1 MEWTNKTIGDIAFV
15 TKLAGFEHTKYI
27 QGNCIHER
35 KDDSFI
41 PLFIGK
47 TVRDGRIDKN
57 FDWYIPKSIA
67 DQLPRSFLKRKCLV
81 LPYVGTI
88 GDLAVF
94 DASYDALLGSN
105 IAKIELNPNC
115 GYSEEF
121 IYYYLKSPRGQT
133 VLLKDEQGGIQ
144 KNITMEA
151 IRNVLLPDV
160 DENNQR
166 KIVSVLSAL
175 DDKIALNKKM
185 NQKLEAMAKRLYD
198 YWFVQYDFPDKNGHP
213 YKTTGGPMTY
223 NPTLK
228 RDIPAGW
235 EVKKVSDY
243 ADLITKGTTPSTL
256 GFDFQDT
263 GINFVKVECIENGQ
277 ILQENLMH
285 ISEEANI
292 AMKRSQ
298 LRSNDILVTIAGRL
312 GSTAIV
318 SDNILPANTNQ
329 AVALIRLKKEYGHL
343 VNYIYRVISSS
354 SMQKRLQGSNA
365 QSIQKNLTLPI
376 LGDIEFVQDFNCE
389 IIKRFNEI
397 TKPIFLEQQENIQEI
412 SRLTKLRDKLLP
424 LLMNGQVEVK

>member
-1 MEWTNKTIGDIAFV
+1 MELHECKLGDLIDVTRGQSLPGEFYSTEGEFIRLTCGNFDYVNNSFKENKSKEDLYYVGKIKPEFIMEKGDIITPLTEQAIGLLGS
-15 TKLAGFEHTKYI
+15 TAIIPESGKYI
-27 QGNCIHER
+27 QSQ
-35 KDDSFI
+35 D
-41 PLFIGK
+41 
-47 TVRDGRIDKN
+47 V
-57 FDWYIPKSIA
+57 
-67 DQLPRSFLKRKCLV
+67 
-81 LPYVGTI
+81 
-88 GDLAVF
+88 
-94 DASYDALLGSN
+94 
-105 IAKIELNPNC
+105 AKIICKEDKIDHD
-115 GYSEEF
+115 F
-121 IYYYLKSPRGQT
+121 AYYLIPSKCVKEQLSAAAQQTKIRHTSPDAIKNCK
-133 VLLKDEQGGIQ
+133 VFVPSLPEQ
-144 KNITMEA
+144 K
-151 IRNVLLPDV
+151 
-160 DENNQR
+160 
-166 KIVSVLSAL
+166 KIAAVLSAL
-175 DDKIALNKKM
+175 DNKIALNKKM

-198 YWFVQYDFPDKNGHP
+198 YWFVQFDFPDENGRP
-213 YKTTGGPMTY
+213 YKTTGGPMVY

-228 RDIPAGW
+228 REIPVGW

-243 ADLITKGTTPSTL
+243 VDLITKGTTPSTL

-285 ISEEANI
+285 ISEEANV

-312 GSTAIV
+312 GSAAIV

-376 LGDIEFVQDFNCE
+376 LGDIEFVQDSNCE

-397 TKPIFLEQQENIQEI
+397 TKPIFLRQQENIQEI
-412 SRLTKLRDKLLP
+412 TRLTALRDKLLP
-424 LLMNGQVEVK
+424 LLMNGQVVVAR

>member
-1 MEWTNKTIGDIAFV
+1 MEMTKYKLGDIA
-15 TKLAGFEHTKYI
+15 
-27 QGNCIHER
+27 
-35 KDDSFI
+35 
-41 PLFIGK
+41 K
-47 TVRDGRIDKN
+47 TGSGGT
-57 FDWYIPKSIA
+57 PKSTVA
-67 DQLPRSFLKRKCLV
+67 E
-81 LPYVGTI
+81 YYENGTI
-88 GDLAVF
+88 PWINSG
-94 DASYDALLGSN
+94 
-105 IAKIELNPNC
+105 ELNHPFISSTENFITQA
-115 GYSEEF
+115 GYDNSSAKLF
-121 IYYYLKSPRGQT
+121 PPQT
-133 VLLKDEQGGIQ
+133 VLLAMYGATAGKASLLEIEACTNQAVCAIMPDEKVLSPLYLKYKLDTMYNYLVGISTGSARDNLSQEGIRSLELNIHSLAEQ
-144 KNITMEA
+144 K
-151 IRNVLLPDV
+151 
-160 DENNQR
+160 
-166 KIVSVLSAL
+166 KIAAVLSAL

-198 YWFVQYDFPDKNGHP
+198 YWFVQFDFPDENGRP
-213 YKTTGGPMTY
+213 YKTSGGPMTY

-228 RDIPAGW
+228 REMPTGW

-243 ADLITKGTTPSTL
+243 VDLITKGTTPSTL

-285 ISEEANI
+285 ISEEANV

-312 GSTAIV
+312 GSAAIV

-376 LGDIEFVQDFNCE
+376 LGDIEFVQDSNCE

-397 TKPIFLEQQENIQEI
+397 TKPIFLRQQENIQEI
-412 SRLTKLRDKLLP
+412 TRLTALRDKLLP
-424 LLMNGQVEVK
+424 LLMNGQVDA

>member
-1 MEWTNKTIGDIAFV
+1 MELQEYNIVDALDALIDYRGRTPKKSEKGIPTLSAKSVKMGYIDYNQCYYISKEEYDSFMVRGFPQKGDILFTTEAPLGV
-15 TKLAGFEHTKYI
+15 VAKLD
-27 QGNCIHER
+27 R
-35 KDDSFI
+35 DDVAVAQR
-41 PLFIGK
+41 LLTLRGK
-47 TVRDGRIDKN
+47 KGVLDNDFLLYYLQSSEGQQRIMAKQSGSTVMGIR
-57 FDWYIPKSIA
+57 
-67 DQLPRSFLKRKCLV
+67 Q
-81 LPYVGTI
+81 
-88 GDLAVF
+88 
-94 DASYDALLGSN
+94 
-105 IAKIELNPNC
+105 
-115 GYSEEF
+115 EEF
-121 IYYYLKSPRGQT
+121 
-133 VLLKDEQGGIQ
+133 
-144 KNITMEA
+144 
-151 IRNVLLPDV
+151 
-160 DENNQR
+160 R
-166 KIVSVLSAL
+166 KINILIPSYEEQKKIASVLSSL

-185 NQKLEAMAKRLYD
+185 NQKLEAMAKCLYD

-228 RDIPAGW
+228 REIPAGW

-285 ISEEANI
+285 ISEGANV

-312 GSTAIV
+312 GSAAIV
-318 SDNILPANTNQ
+318 SEHILPANTNQ
-329 AVALIRLKKEYGHL
+329 AVALIRMKKEYGHL

-376 LGDIEFVQDFNCE
+376 LGDIEFVQDSNCE

-397 TKPIFLEQQENIQEI
+397 TKPIFLRQQENIQEI
-412 SRLTKLRDKLLP
+412 TRLTALRDKLLP
-424 LLMNGQVEVK
+424 LLMNGQVVVG

>member
-1 MEWTNKTIGDIAFV
+1 MELKEYKLGDLIEVTRGMSLPGEFYSTEGEYIRLTCGNFDYVNNSFKENKSKDDLYYVGKIKPEFIMEKGDIITPLTEQAIGLLGS
-15 TKLAGFEHTKYI
+15 TAIIPESGKYI
-27 QGNCIHER
+27 QSQDVAKVTCKKGM
-35 KDDSFI
+35 
-41 PLFIGK
+41 
-47 TVRDGRIDKN
+47 IDHD
-57 FDWYIPKSIA
+57 FA
-67 DQLPRSFLKRKCLV
+67 
-81 LPYVGTI
+81 
-88 GDLAVF
+88 
-94 DASYDALLGSN
+94 
-105 IAKIELNPNC
+105 
-115 GYSEEF
+115 
-121 IYYYLKSPRGQT
+121 YYLIPSKCVKEQLSAAAQQTKIRHTSPDAIKACK
-133 VLLKDEQGGIQ
+133 VFVPPLSDQ
-144 KNITMEA
+144 K
-151 IRNVLLPDV
+151 
-160 DENNQR
+160 
-166 KIVSVLSAL
+166 KIASVLSAL

-198 YWFVQYDFPDKNGHP
+198 YWFVQYDFPDKNGRP

-223 NPTLK
+223 NETLK
-228 RDIPAGW
+228 REIPEGW

-285 ISEEANI
+285 ISEEANV

-312 GSTAIV
+312 GSAAIV
-318 SDNILPANTNQ
+318 SEHILPANTNQ
-329 AVALIRLKKEYGHL
+329 AVALIRMKKEYGHL

-376 LGDIEFVQDFNCE
+376 LGDIEFVQDSNCE

-397 TKPIFLEQQENIQEI
+397 TKPIFLRQQENIQEI
-412 SRLTKLRDKLLP
+412 TRLTALRDKLLP
-424 LLMNGQVEVK
+424 LLMNGQIVVG

>member
-1 MEWTNKTIGDIAFV
+1 MELKEYKLGDLIEVTRGMSLPGEFYSTEGEYIRLTCGNFDYVNNSFKENKSKDDLYYVGKIKPEFIMEKGDIITPLTEQAIGLLGS
-15 TKLAGFEHTKYI
+15 TAIIPESGKYI
-27 QGNCIHER
+27 QSQDVAKVTCKKGM
-35 KDDSFI
+35 
-41 PLFIGK
+41 
-47 TVRDGRIDKN
+47 IDHD
-57 FDWYIPKSIA
+57 FA
-67 DQLPRSFLKRKCLV
+67 
-81 LPYVGTI
+81 
-88 GDLAVF
+88 
-94 DASYDALLGSN
+94 
-105 IAKIELNPNC
+105 
-115 GYSEEF
+115 
-121 IYYYLKSPRGQT
+121 YYLIPSKCVKEQLSAAAQQTKIRHTSPDAIKACK
-133 VLLKDEQGGIQ
+133 VFVPPLSEQ
-144 KNITMEA
+144 K
-151 IRNVLLPDV
+151 
-160 DENNQR
+160 
-166 KIVSVLSAL
+166 KIASVLSAL

-185 NQKLEAMAKRLYD
+185 NQKLEVMAKRLYD
-198 YWFVQYDFPDKNGHP
+198 YWFVQYDFPDKNGRP

-228 RDIPAGW
+228 REIPVGW
-235 EVKKVSDY
+235 NVKKVSDY

-285 ISEEANI
+285 ISEETNV

-376 LGDIEFVQDFNCE
+376 LGDIEFVQDSNCE

-412 SRLTKLRDKLLP
+412 SHLTKLRDKLLP

>member
-1 MEWTNKTIGDIAFV
+1 MELQEYKLGEIADIIVGFPFESEKFNTDGNGVRLVRGMNVSERFLRFGDESRWWSDLTDDLIPYYLREGDIV
-15 TKLAGFEHTKYI
+15 
-27 QGNCIHER
+27 
-35 KDDSFI
+35 
-41 PLFIGK
+41 IGM
-47 TVRDGRIDKN
+47 DGSKVGKN
-57 FDWYIPKSIA
+57 FAIVKKEDLPLILVQRVACVRAKKGYNQKFVWQYIS
-67 DQLPRSFLKRKCLV
+67 
-81 LPYVGTI
+81 
-88 GDLAVF
+88 
-94 DASYDALLGSN
+94 
-105 IAKIELNPNC
+105 
-115 GYSEEF
+115 
-121 IYYYLKSPRGQT
+121 SPRFIEYVNTIKTGSSIPHISGKQIANFPIFAPSYI
-133 VLLKDEQGGIQ
+133 EQ
-144 KNITMEA
+144 
-151 IRNVLLPDV
+151 D
-160 DENNQR
+160 
-166 KIVSVLSAL
+166 KIASVLSAL

-185 NQKLEAMAKRLYD
+185 NQKLERMAKRLYD

-223 NPTLK
+223 SPTLK
-228 RDIPAGW
+228 REIPMGW

-256 GFDFQDT
+256 GFDFQDI

-285 ISEEANI
+285 ISEEANV

-376 LGDIEFVQDFNCE
+376 LGDIEFVQDSNGE

-424 LLMNGQVEVK
+424 LLMNGQVEVE

>member
-1 MEWTNKTIGDIAFV
+1 M
-15 TKLAGFEHTKYI
+15 TKYKFVDLLDNEKGI
-27 QGNCIHER
+27 MRGPFGGDVKKE
-35 KDDSFI
+35 F
-41 PLFIGK
+41 F
-47 TVRDGRIDKN
+47 
-57 FDWYIPKSIA
+57 IPKSAYAFKVYEQGVVYNKDPNIGNYYISKE
-67 DQLPRSFLKRKCLV
+67 RYEKLKRFAVRPGDILISGAGTLGELFE
-81 LPYVGTI
+81 LPNGIEEGIINQALIRIRINESFVDKEYFKFYFSWYVKEVACKHVGASVI
-88 GDLAVF
+88 PNLPPLEDLKKIDVCIPSIT
-94 DASYDALLGSN
+94 DQKK
-105 IAKIELNPNC
+105 IA
-115 GYSEEF
+115 
-121 IYYYLKSPRGQT
+121 
-133 VLLKDEQGGIQ
+133 
-144 KNITMEA
+144 
-151 IRNVLLPDV
+151 
-160 DENNQR
+160 
-166 KIVSVLSAL
+166 SVLSAL

-223 NPTLK
+223 NEVLK
-228 RDIPAGW
+228 REIPEGW

-285 ISEEANI
+285 ISEEANV

-312 GSTAIV
+312 GSAAIV
-318 SDNILPANTNQ
+318 SEHILPANTNQ
-329 AVALIRLKKEYGHL
+329 AVALIRMKKEYGHL

-376 LGDIEFVQDFNCE
+376 LGDIEFVQDSNCE

-397 TKPIFLEQQENIQEI
+397 TKPIFLRQQENIQEI
-412 SRLTKLRDKLLP
+412 TRLTALRDKLLP
-424 LLMNGQVEVK
+424 LLMNGQVVVG